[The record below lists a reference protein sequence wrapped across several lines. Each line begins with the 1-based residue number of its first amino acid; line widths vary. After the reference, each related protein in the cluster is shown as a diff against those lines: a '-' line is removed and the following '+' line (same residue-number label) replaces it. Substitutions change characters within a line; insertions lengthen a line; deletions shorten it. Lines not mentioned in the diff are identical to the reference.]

1 MRALREKK
9 SARAR
14 TQRMELVA
22 EFRQNPLF
30 IGELAKLEASS
41 DAAALI

>member
-1 MRALREKK
+1 MAALREKK
-9 SARAR
+9 SALAR
-14 TQRMELVA
+14 NQRMELVA
-22 EFRQNPLF
+22 EFPQNQLF